1 MYMWLIAALLVG
13 GFAGIGYSTGAIR
26 SLVAFVGV
34 ILGLALAGIL
44 GGLLHPYMG
53 TIGVTNLL
61 WQEILPPVIGFTVIW
76 LIFFGAGFAAHRP
89 VELHFKYREDDATRK
104 AFERMNQALGLF
116 VGLLSGVI
124 LFLSVGRPI
133 YSIGYLTTQV
143 SAEAGEPAPVG
154 YINQIRTD
162 MAQTGWDR
170 TFAALDRTPVT
181 EYSIDDL
188 LGLVHGNPLIY
199 ARLQNYPGFL
209 ALSERQEIVDM
220 AGDADF
226 QKLLQDRAGFT
237 ALYTHPK
244 IQSALGNG
252 DLRAEILKTDLKD
265 FRAYVET
272 GKSALFDDEK
282 ILGRWR
288 ADTGAII
295 TDARRKRTSLQPA
308 ELKSLRF
315 VVNSFL
321 KGARLTAYPGGRF
334 VLTIPTPQ
342 IPTTPPPAAPAAGS
356 PLAGNNQLS
365 AATIARYGIRQPAAV
380 QPNPAAVQA
389 AAAAANPVLMAQKL
403 FGGANGNLTT
413 YSGEGTWTRALD
425 KYLLS
430 SKKDSQSDIREASI
444 SDVGRLSI
452 PIPELK
458 LTLFF
463 VRDI

>member
-1 MYMWLIAALLVG
+1 MYMWLMAVLLVG

-44 GGLLHPYMG
+44 GGLLHPYMA

-61 WQEILPPVIGFTVIW
+61 WQEILPPVIGFTVVW
-76 LIFFGAGFAAHRP
+76 LIFFGAGFAAHKP
-89 VELHFKYREDDATRK
+89 VELHFKYREDDSTRN
-104 AFERMNQALGLF
+104 AFERMNKALGLF
-116 VGLLSGVI
+116 VGLLSGTI
-124 LFLSVGRPI
+124 LLLSAGRPI

-154 YINQIRTD
+154 YINEIRAD

-170 TFAALDRTPVT
+170 TFAALDKTPVS

-188 LGLVHGNPLIY
+188 LGLIHGNPLIY

-209 ALSERQEIVDM
+209 ALSERQEIVDI

-237 ALYTHPK
+237 ALYTNPK
-244 IQSALGNG
+244 TQSILGNA
-252 DLRAEILKTDLKD
+252 DLRDELKKTDLKD
-265 FRAYVET
+265 FRAYLET

-308 ELKSLRF
+308 ELKGLRF

-334 VLTIPTPQ
+334 VLNIPTPQ
-342 IPTTPPPAAPAAGS
+342 IPTTPPPAAAAAPVQG
-356 PLAGNNQLS
+356 ANNQLNP
-365 AATIARYGIRQPAAV
+365 ATLARYGIRQPAAA

-389 AAAAANPVLMAQKL
+389 AAAAANPVMMAQKL

-413 YSGEGTWTRALD
+413 FSGEGTWTRAID

-430 SKKDSQSDIREASI
+430 SKKDSQSDVREASI
-444 SDVGRLSI
+444 SDVGRLAI

>member
-1 MYMWLIAALLVG
+1 MYMWLIAVLLVG

-34 ILGLALAGIL
+34 ILGLAVAGIL
-44 GGLLHPYMG
+44 GGLLHPYMP
-53 TIGVTNLL
+53 TIGVTNLV
-61 WQEILPPVIGFTVIW
+61 WQEILPPVIGFTVVW
-76 LIFFGAGFAAHRP
+76 LIFFGVGFAAHKP
-89 VELHFKYREDDATRK
+89 VELHFKYREDDSTRN

-116 VGLLSGVI
+116 VGLLSGII

-143 SAEAGEPAPVG
+143 SAEAGEPSPVG

-170 TFAALDRTPVT
+170 TFAALDKTPVS
-181 EYSIDDL
+181 EYAIDDL
-188 LGLVHGNPLIY
+188 LGLIHGNPLIY

-209 ALSERQEIVDM
+209 ALSERQEIVDI

-226 QKLLQDRAGFT
+226 QKLLQDKAGFS
-237 ALYTHPK
+237 ALYTNPK
-244 IQSALGNG
+244 TQSILGNA
-252 DLRAEILKTDLKD
+252 DLRDELKKTDLKD
-265 FRAYVET
+265 FRAYLET

-288 ADTGAII
+288 ADIGAII
-295 TDARRKRTSLQPA
+295 TDARRKRTSLQPG
-308 ELKSLRF
+308 ELKGLRL

-321 KGARLTAYPGGRF
+321 KGARMTAYPGGRF

-342 IPTTPPPAAPAAGS
+342 IPATPAPAAAAAPTQGV
-356 PLAGNNQLS
+356 NNQLNP
-365 AATIARYGIRQPAAV
+365 ATLARYGIRQPTAA

-389 AAAAANPVLMAQKL
+389 AAAAANPVMMAQKL

-413 YSGEGTWTRALD
+413 FSGEGTWTRAID

-430 SKKDSQSDIREASI
+430 SKKDSQTDVREASI
-444 SDVGRLSI
+444 SDVGRLAI
-452 PIPELK
+452 PISELK